1 MPRLWHSRAVLRAIG
16 LAVLLSA
23 CRDSAPP
30 AQQIRFLHTFGPEE
44 TELFN
49 KLIAERGLAVEP
61 SLVPFARGQQ
71 VIGEIL
77 QSAASCPD
85 LIRID
90 ATWLSG
96 LHAANLL
103 APVPANLAQLDWTP
117 EALAMV
123 GSPPRGVPQTVDG
136 LVVVRDASRP
146 APTTPAI
153 DDLVSAA
160 RATRTPSSA
169 YPLGVRS
176 DGYWFVPWLRAEGI
190 ELAPSSIEGDGAV
203 RALAKFTALF
213 GDVAPP
219 PPPAGSEAPD
229 ELRRWSS
236 HEVAYWITGP
246 WQLGVLEVR
255 DRLVISPLAGAPR
268 GGQVLVVPACA
279 RDPEGGWRLAA
290 ALADVAMQQH
300 FASTLTMVPT
310 RVSGLASTTPLV
322 RSIYEALRS
331 AEPLPQA
338 PHTPLLFDDLNPA
351 LAAVITRDATPE
363 EAAEGIRRGWKRIA
377 RGATRAGESKPQE
390 PTQPDPTA
398 PRAPP
403 PEPSN
408 GSGSGSSSKVD
419 GSGTAR

>member
-1 MPRLWHSRAVLRAIG
+1 MLCTAGVYTGSPDGSLAWHSRAVLRAIG
-16 LAVLLSA
+16 LALLLAA
-23 CRDSAPP
+23 CRDTP
-30 AQQIRFLHTFGPEE
+30 ATSQIRFLHTFGPEE

-49 KLIAERGLAVEP
+49 KLIAERGLSVES

-71 VIGEIL
+71 VIGEML
-77 QSAASCPD
+77 RAGASCPD

-96 LHAANLL
+96 LHGAKLL
-103 APVPANLAQLDWTP
+103 APVPERLAQLDWTP

-123 GSPPRGVPQTVDG
+123 GAPARGVPQTVDG

-146 APTTPAI
+146 APATPAI
-153 DDLVSAA
+153 DDLVTAA
-160 RATRTPSSA
+160 RATRTPSSP

-190 ELAPSSIEGDGAV
+190 DLAPASIEGDGAV

-236 HEVAYWITGP
+236 HDVAYWITGP

-255 DRLVISPLAGAPR
+255 DRLVISPLAKAPR

-279 RDPEGGWRLAA
+279 RDPEGGWRLAE
-290 ALADVAMQQH
+290 ALTDVAMQQQL
-300 FASTLTMVPT
+300 ASELAMVPT
-310 RVSGLASTTPLV
+310 RKSALASTTPLV
-322 RSIYEALRS
+322 QSIYEALKS

-338 PHTPLLFDDLNPA
+338 AHTPLLFDDLNPA
-351 LAAVITRDATPE
+351 LAAVIAHDATPE

-377 RGATRAGESKPQE
+377 RGAP
-390 PTQPDPTA
+390 
-398 PRAPP
+398 
-403 PEPSN
+403 
-408 GSGSGSSSKVD
+408 
-419 GSGTAR
+419 